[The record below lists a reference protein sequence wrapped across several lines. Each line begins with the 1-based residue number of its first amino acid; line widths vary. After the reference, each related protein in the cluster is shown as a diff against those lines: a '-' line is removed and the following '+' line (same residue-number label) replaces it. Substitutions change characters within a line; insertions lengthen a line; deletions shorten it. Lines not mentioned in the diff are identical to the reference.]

1 MLPSWKLMQKKI
13 LKYQKKVINYT
24 LYPISDSEI
33 LNKTPKR
40 RTSSLR
46 EIFDESDSS
55 ITSIDEDDLILLI

>member
-13 LKYQKKVINYT
+13 LRNQKKVINYT

-46 EIFDESDSS
+46 EIFEESDSS
-55 ITSIDEDDLILLI
+55 ITSIDQDDLILLI

>member
-13 LKYQKKVINYT
+13 LRNQKKVINYT

-46 EIFDESDSS
+46 EIFEESDSS